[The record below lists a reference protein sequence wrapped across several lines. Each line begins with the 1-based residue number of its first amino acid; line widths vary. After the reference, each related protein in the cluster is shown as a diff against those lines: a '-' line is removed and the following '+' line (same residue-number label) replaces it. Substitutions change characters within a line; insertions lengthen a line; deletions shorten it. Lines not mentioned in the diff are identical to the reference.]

1 MGLGKKVRM
10 PRKLGAL
17 LLGVVSSTVAF
28 GAVNVSAQGSGDGAA
43 PVHYNV
49 AAEITVKGTVETLKA
64 GPQQGTHVVLK
75 TASGALELLLGPSWY
90 LAERKYTLAKGEQIE
105 VVGAKTQVASGEV
118 LVVREIKKDSET
130 MLFRDRKGLPLWAG
144 RGRR

>member
-1 MGLGKKVRM
+1 
-10 PRKLGAL
+10 
-17 LLGVVSSTVAF
+17 
-28 GAVNVSAQGSGDGAA
+28 
-43 PVHYNV
+43 VHYNV